1 MAGSDT
7 SSHELG
13 NLASVKG
20 VEAKDTR
27 IFVEG
32 EPHSQVVSKNEHYDN
47 DQLARLGK
55 KQVLRRNFG
64 FMTILGF
71 SCTILITWE
80 AVTVL
85 FAQGLNNGGTAGL
98 IYSFIFVWAGNFSVF
113 TTMSELVSMAPT
125 SGGQYHWVAMLAP
138 RSCSKFLS
146 YLTGWLTVGG
156 WQGSVAS
163 SALLTGNMIL
173 GMASLNN
180 DSFVPQLWQG
190 TLLFWVILLF
200 AVFINTLV
208 SSALPKFEGLILILH
223 ILGFFAIL
231 IPLVTLG
238 PHGDAKEI
246 FNGWVNNGGWP
257 SQGLSFM
264 VGMMGNAF
272 AFVGTDAAFH
282 MSEETVNPS
291 VVVPR
296 SILLSLVINGA
307 CGFAMLVAMVFCMGN
322 FDDAISSGPGMLGFP
337 HMYIFQQ
344 ATHSTAGAT
353 VMSAIIMILG
363 ACATVGMLASTSRVF
378 WSFARD
384 RGLPYW
390 GTLSKVD
397 SRTTVPIWA
406 VAVTSIISVLLS
418 LINVGSAIA
427 FLNVTSLSISCL
439 YASYLIAAI
448 LLLYRRT
455 TKGFSLPDASDL
467 PAIANTAGAELVWGP
482 FHLPG
487 AFGIANNVL
496 TICYLI
502 VVGFF
507 SFWPPVSNPTP
518 DVMNYDI
525 VVTGFLVIFSI
536 LYYLFWAKKEYNG
549 PVVER

>member
-1 MAGSDT
+1 MSSYT
-7 SSHELG
+7 SSHEMG
-13 NLASVKG
+13 NVPAAKG
-20 VEAKDTR
+20 NESRVVAE
-27 IFVEG
+27 VG
-32 EPHSQVVSKNEHYDN
+32 PHSEGGSDSDHGDK

-64 FMTILGF
+64 FMSILGF

-85 FAQGLNNGGTAGL
+85 FAQGLNNGGTAGVL
-98 IYSFIFVWAGNFSVF
+98 YSFLFVWFGNFSVF

-138 RSCSKFLS
+138 RSCAKFLS
-146 YLTGWLTVGG
+146 YVTGWLTVGG
-156 WQGSVAS
+156 WQGSVSS

-173 GMASLNN
+173 GMATMNN
-180 DSFVPQLWQG
+180 ASFEPKLWQG

-246 FNGWVNNGGWP
+246 FTTWVNNGGW
-257 SQGLSFM
+257 STQGISFM

-296 SILLSLVINGA
+296 SILLSLIINGT
-307 CGFAMLVAMVFCMGN
+307 CGFAMLIAMVFCMGN
-322 FDDAISSGPGMLGFP
+322 FDDAAASAPGALGFP

-344 ATHSTAGAT
+344 ATNSTGGAT
-353 VMSAIIMILG
+353 VMAAIIMILG

-384 RGLPYW
+384 RGLPFW
-390 GTLSKVD
+390 GILSKVD
-397 SRTTVPIWA
+397 GRTTVPIWSIA
-406 VAVTSIISVLLS
+406 FTSVIAILLS
-418 LINVGSAIA
+418 FINIGSPVA
-427 FLNVTSLSISCL
+427 FQNVTSLSISCL
-439 YASYLIAAI
+439 YASYLIAAV
-448 LLLYRRT
+448 LLLYRRM
-455 TKGFSLPDASDL
+455 TKGFALPDSDL
-467 PAIANTAGAELVWGP
+467 PALANTTGAELVWGP

-487 AFGIANNVL
+487 IFGIANNVL

-502 VVGFF
+502 TVGFF
-507 SFWPPVSNPTP
+507 SFWPPVLNPSV
-518 DVMNYDI
+518 DMMNYSV
-525 VVTGFLVIFSI
+525 VVTGGLVIFSV
-536 LYYLFWAKKEYNG
+536 LYYVLWARKEYNG
-549 PVVER
+549 PLVER